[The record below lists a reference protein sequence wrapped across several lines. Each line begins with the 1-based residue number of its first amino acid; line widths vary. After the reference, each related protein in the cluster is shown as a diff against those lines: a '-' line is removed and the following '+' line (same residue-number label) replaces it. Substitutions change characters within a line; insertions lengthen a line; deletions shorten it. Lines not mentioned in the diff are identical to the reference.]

1 MISEKTTTVLDIFA
15 QGRELY
21 KQRKFKEAMGK
32 FSDAIQIE
40 PEDGPSKVFYARCKY
55 YLENPPGDDWDGVW
69 VMHEK

>member
-1 MISEKTTTVLDIFA
+1 MISEKTKTVLDLFR

-21 KQRKFKEAMGK
+21 KQKDFKEAMNRFAEALK
-32 FSDAIQIE
+32 ND

-55 YLENPPGDDWDGVW
+55 YLENPPEEDWDGVW